1 MKMSRTAIKEL
12 TAAYRAVLKRAMLA
26 SMGIAIATPTLAD
39 TVANYD
45 GITDAI
51 NNLADSVAIDFTGNI
66 NAGDSNLII
75 PVGKNIV
82 IDGAGFSYAG
92 QDFVS
97 GPLVKEEE
105 TTYYKFKYVNDAG
118 ETEYMYTTQQSISVG
133 TDVWFTPDMAGE
145 PKKIN
150 HRYGTFVG
158 FDGQNSDIVYTRY
171 RDGDAVNS
179 KGIQVYAF
187 KDADGN
193 ILYSKY
199 ETDWSPTSFF
209 TDKSLAT
216 ATRVNNIM
224 SITPNGDGTFTFA
237 MAGGI
242 ANATT
247 TAVAKPYIKYSVG
260 EKEFYVAPDT
270 DMSADMD
277 VSALPT
283 LGDGTETTRLVHN
296 SDGSVYLTQGGAIK
310 VDSGATLAL
319 NDITIQNIY
328 TRTKGGALHLLGKIT
343 GGENINFVSNRATS
357 EGGAIYAD
365 KNAVVS
371 MGDNISFV
379 SNYTKANGGAISIY
393 SNASVSLGDNA
404 AFIGNSADGSL
415 GRGGAVMLNTT
426 SASFTVGDNAVFAD
440 NYSTK
445 KGGAIYA
452 YASTEAKA
460 ATVKIGEN
468 ALFKNNIAYVE
479 FGGALYLS
487 KFAYFELGAGATFI
501 GNQAGMMGGAIAYTS
516 VLSDLNLDGA
526 TFAGNSAQQAG
537 AILFG
542 DADTEIDKNLNITGS
557 LFSENIAV
565 GATQEIDG
573 VLWDMSAGGAILV
586 NSKGTGML
594 TVSDSV
600 FSGNSSTAAG
610 GAIGQTDGST
620 ATIEITN
627 SDFVGNQ
634 TGAEGG
640 AINSDAVLK
649 ITGGR
654 FVGNQTVDT
663 NVDEEKPLYSAG
675 GGGAIFL
682 YDQSN
687 TTVTGGAEFS
697 GNSAGTYG
705 GAIATRINAS
715 AVKSSLT
722 IDGAIFTGNT
732 AGFNGGAIYN
742 TVAMT
747 LMGDNA
753 FTGNTAGG
761 VANDIHNIGT
771 MTIASGTTTIDG
783 GITGD
788 GALTIADGATLNI
801 GTTTVQQKELTLDGT
816 VGATIIGA
824 NNYGKLLAE
833 TYKGNGK
840 VSLNV
845 ATTGTYNIFG
855 ENANEYTVVD
865 AGVIYDV
872 TKGDNGAV
880 TIATKKVEEIAKDTG
895 LTGTA
900 ANMVAALANVDN
912 DLANIASLNV
922 QQALRNRDT
931 DYIETESAKA
941 NPVDKPVVQSVA
953 QSVQGAVMTLA
964 ANRMAGAPSEGT
976 MGRSGGDLSDADYGV
991 WAQGMFNK
999 SKFNGQ
1005 FNGYTRGVSAGFD
1018 ALIDKQYTIGLG
1030 YAFGHSDVHANGGRD
1045 TEIDSN
1051 SIFAYAQYKPS
1062 EWFVNAALNYTM
1074 SKYNE
1079 TVDAFG
1085 VRLESDYDTDAFG
1098 GQVMTGYDFASGL
1111 TPEVGLRYLHVSQD
1125 SYNNGLNHVSSDDTD
1140 FLTGIAGMKYRFAI
1154 ENDSV
1159 INWFPELRAAA
1170 TYDFV
1175 SDKAMST
1182 VTMPGAASYVVDGDR
1197 LSRFGG
1203 EFGIGLTAEYNGLEI
1218 SLVYDLN
1225 LHKDYTSQTGMAK
1238 FRYEF

>member
-12 TAAYRAVLKRAMLA
+12 TAAYRAVLKHAFMAAMGAMVVIGGA
-26 SMGIAIATPTLAD
+26 SAEN
-39 TVANYD
+39 TVERKF
-45 GITDAI
+45 IT
-51 NNLADSVAIDFTGNI
+51 
-66 NAGDSNLII
+66 
-75 PVGKNIV
+75 
-82 IDGAGFSYAG
+82 
-92 QDFVS
+92 
-97 GPLVKEEE
+97 E
-105 TTYYKFKYVNDAG
+105 
-118 ETEYMYTTQQSISVG
+118 
-133 TDVWFTPDMAGE
+133 TDV
-145 PKKIN
+145 
-150 HRYGTFVG
+150 
-158 FDGQNSDIVYTRY
+158 
-171 RDGDAVNS
+171 
-179 KGIQVYAF
+179 
-187 KDADGN
+187 
-193 ILYSKY
+193 
-199 ETDWSPTSFF
+199 
-209 TDKSLAT
+209 
-216 ATRVNNIM
+216 
-224 SITPNGDGTFTFA
+224 
-237 MAGGI
+237 
-242 ANATT
+242 
-247 TAVAKPYIKYSVG
+247 
-260 EKEFYVAPDT
+260 
-270 DMSADMD
+270 
-277 VSALPT
+277 VS
-283 LGDGTETTRLVHN
+283 
-296 SDGSVYLTQGGAIK
+296 
-310 VDSGATLAL
+310 
-319 NDITIQNIY
+319 
-328 TRTKGGALHLLGKIT
+328 
-343 GGENINFVSNRATS
+343 GENISNQNFLTAEDPGS
-357 EGGAIYAD
+357 
-365 KNAVVS
+365 
-371 MGDNISFV
+371 
-379 SNYTKANGGAISIY
+379 
-393 SNASVSLGDNA
+393 DNA
-404 AFIGNSADGSL
+404 GYGGYAFIDRNNTVLNIKDSSYTNNTFDGSGAVFATRTPKLNTTSTLMVENTQFIGNSAKES
-415 GRGGAVMLNTT
+415 
-426 SASFTVGDNAVFAD
+426 
-440 NYSTK
+440 
-445 KGGAIYA
+445 GGAI
-452 YASTEAKA
+452 SNFNILNVTGSKFKGNN
-460 ATVKIGEN
+460 ATVG
-468 ALFKNNIAYVE
+468 V
-479 FGGALYLS
+479 
-487 KFAYFELGAGATFI
+487 
-501 GNQAGMMGGAIAYTS
+501 
-516 VLSDLNLDGA
+516 
-526 TFAGNSAQQAG
+526 
-537 AILFG
+537 
-542 DADTEIDKNLNITGS
+542 DA
-557 LFSENIAV
+557 
-565 GATQEIDG
+565 
-573 VLWDMSAGGAILV
+573 
-586 NSKGTGML
+586 KGL
-594 TVSDSV
+594 
-600 FSGNSSTAAG
+600 
-610 GAIGQTDGST
+610 
-620 ATIEITN
+620 IE
-627 SDFVGNQ
+627 
-634 TGAEGG
+634 
-640 AINSDAVLK
+640 
-649 ITGGR
+649 
-654 FVGNQTVDT
+654 
-663 NVDEEKPLYSAG
+663 

-682 YDQSN
+682 GSDSEADIN
-687 TTVTGGAEFS
+687 TTIFD
-697 GNSAGTYG
+697 GNSSKTNG
-705 GAIATRINAS
+705 GAISMRQAKDGDNSAAKLNVSAT
-715 AVKSSLT
+715 
-722 IDGAIFTGNT
+722 FEGNR
-732 AGFNGGAIYN
+732 AYQNGGAIYN
-742 TVAMT
+742 TFYANNGMGLGDGVTVSGKFTKNSAGKNGGAIFNDGALDKLGNAGGVMNISDSVFSENTATTWGGAIFNSGT
-747 LMGDNA
+747 LTLGDGVS
-753 FTGNTAGG
+753 FTGNSANFGGAVWNDGKMEIAAGTKFVGNNSKNAAGALYNSSTGTLGNLIGVVFENNTAAQGG
-761 VANDIHNIGT
+761 AINNSKTSAGIKGGTIDLISESHFIGNSAGSSQGGAIRNQGTISTIEKSVFDSNVAGNGGAINNGTWGSVVEGIYKTKFINNTAVAGPAQQGGAIVNAGHIGIIDETVFESNRAGKIGGAIANVTPQNNGSGLAEVNIANSTFTGNVAGESGGAIYNATGGAVSLSGKNTFTGNIANDVGNDIHNLGKLT
-771 MTIASGTTTIDG
+771 VSDGTTTIDG

-865 AGVIYDV
+865 AGAIYDV

-922 QQALRNRDT
+922 QQALRNGNT

-953 QSVQGAVMTLA
+953 QSIQGAVMTLA
-964 ANRMAGAPSEGT
+964 ANRMAGAPSAGT

-1018 ALIDKQYTIGLG
+1018 ALINKQYTIGLG

-1125 SYNNGLNHVSSDDTD
+1125 SYSNGLNHVSSDDTD